1 MQILSV
7 KVVKFSWSG
16 LYAVGSALF
25 WEGMALRFDFS
36 PIAIVFQNTWKIGEV
51 ENQLVFCLTF
61 LSSLPLINS
70 LRGTEERNEKQQ
82 PG

>member
-25 WEGMALRFDFS
+25 WEGMALRFDFF
-36 PIAIVFQNTWKIGEV
+36 PIVIVFQNTWKIGEV

-82 PG
+82 SG

>member
-25 WEGMALRFDFS
+25 WEGMALRFDFF
-36 PIAIVFQNTWKIGEV
+36 PIVIVFQNTWKIGEV
-51 ENQLVFCLTF
+51 ENQLSV
-61 LSSLPLINS
+61 LPYFSIFS
-70 LRGTEERNEKQQ
+70 PTHKQSQRN
-82 PG
+82 